1 MIEPPERSAERD
13 AALQAMLPNVPFDGW
28 TRAGMRAA
36 AERANIDLGELP
48 LLFPAGPR
56 DVAAWFSDWADRQTV
71 AALKRRH
78 IGTLK
83 IRDRI
88 AAGVLWLVPPEY
100 RAAAEK
106 RRAEQ
111 LKLYQCSKKAD
122 DARVTHRDRA
132 AFVNECLDRH
142 Q

>member
-1 MIEPPERSAERD
+1 MGFS
-13 AALQAMLPNVPFDGW
+13 VG
-28 TRAGMRAA
+28 AA
-36 AERANIDLGELP
+36 ARRLFVGCVLQLGLMSA
-48 LLFPAGPR
+48 LASWSG
-56 DVAAWFSDWADRQTV
+56 ASADKLVDPNTV
-71 AALKRRH
+71 A
-78 IGTLK
+78 
-83 IRDRI
+83 
-88 AAGVLWLVPPEY
+88 PEY

-122 DARVTHRDRA
+122 DAKVTHRDRA